1 MDQDHNLCA
10 WLDMAEPDLKVD
22 SAKLADLERI
32 LLNTS
37 GNVSLAQRF
46 RALFTLKAIGKSDER
61 VVDIIGKGFD
71 DPSALLKHE
80 LAYVL
85 GQLKKTSALPV
96 LTSVLRD
103 LSQDP
108 MVRHEAAEAI
118 GAISQMES
126 LPLLEEFM
134 NREGECREVRE
145 TCEIAVD
152 KIRWDW
158 GEGKRSRQDKTDE
171 GEQFTSEDPAPPL
184 DAERPVEKINTAS
197 DEEIESLR
205 RTLVDP
211 SLSLFTRY
219 RAMFSLRNLAPTH
232 PAAIYALAS
241 AFTNSEPS
249 SLFKHEV
256 AFIFGQILSPLSVP
270 ALIRVL
276 EDEEENE
283 MVRHEAAEALGGIAT
298 DECLPV
304 LKKWMA
310 KENAPRVVKESCI
323 VAIDMWEYENSAE
336 FQYANG
342 LVERNE
348 APILQG
354 ITA

>member
-1 MDQDHNLCA
+1 
-10 WLDMAEPDLKVD
+10 
-22 SAKLADLERI
+22 
-32 LLNTS
+32 
-37 GNVSLAQRF
+37 
-46 RALFTLKAIGKSDER
+46 
-61 VVDIIGKGFD
+61 
-71 DPSALLKHE
+71 
-80 LAYVL
+80 
-85 GQLKKTSALPV
+85 
-96 LTSVLRD
+96 
-103 LSQDP
+103 

-118 GAISQMES
+118 GAISQLES

-134 NREGECREVRE
+134 NREGECREVKE

-158 GEGKRSRQDKTDE
+158 GEGKKSRQEKKNDE
-171 GEQFTSEDPAPPL
+171 EERFTSEDPAPPL
-184 DAERPVEKINTAS
+184 DAEASPEKVIVVS
-197 DEEIESLR
+197 DDEIEALR
-205 RTLVDP
+205 RRLVDS

-232 PAAIYALAS
+232 PAAIHALSS
-241 AFTNSEPS
+241 AFGSSEPS

-304 LKKWMA
+304 LKKWMT

-323 VAIDMWEYENSAE
+323 VAVDMWEYENSAE

-342 LVERNE
+342 LVET
-348 APILQG
+348 PIVQG